1 MTGSNAEQTISQEK
15 YVSVATFRK
24 TGVAV
29 ATATWIVPLDGG
41 RVGLLTSSASGK
53 AKRLRNNPS
62 VTLQP
67 SDVRGRVKAGTT
79 PVTGT
84 VELVTS
90 GPDFEAITSRVK
102 AKYGL
107 MVPITR
113 LAGQCATP
121 GQGPLSLCGHRRG
134 DHAPGLIPAA
144 TVAAISGRH
153 LARPAGQGV
162 AGGCPARPG
171 SRPAPPGSSR
181 GGQGPRW
188 SPRRTR
194 TRRGRLPLRHRTHR
208 HLHPYRGPGETVGG
222 QAASITGLA

>member
-1 MTGSNAEQTISQEK
+1 MTGSNPGQTILQEK

-29 ATATWIVPLDGG
+29 ATATWIIPLDGG
-41 RVGLLTSSASGK
+41 RVGVLTSSASGK

-90 GPDFEAITSRVK
+90 GPDFETITSRVK

-107 MVPITR
+107 MVPIMR
-113 LAGQCATP
+113 LVDG
-121 GQGPLSLCGHRRG
+121 
-134 DHAPGLIPAA
+134 
-144 TVAAISGRH
+144 VRH
-153 LARPAGQGV
+153 LGKGPFPYADTGVVITLQG
-162 AGGCPARPG
+162 
-171 SRPAPPGSSR
+171 
-181 GGQGPRW
+181 
-188 SPRRTR
+188 
-194 TRRGRLPLRHRTHR
+194 
-208 HLHPYRGPGETVGG
+208 
-222 QAASITGLA
+222 